1 MYMYLGNNN
10 VQCTCT
16 LGMYVIHI

>member
-16 LGMYVIHI
+16 LGMYVIH